1 MTYCKNCGV
10 GLSKTESVCPL
21 CQVRVASSAQYS
33 AYPAVTEKVPAGI
46 KSNLSLSL
54 LGIMPAVQI
63 VFERLVLMIS
73 EIKN

>member
-1 MTYCKNCGV
+1 MTHCKNCGV

-21 CQVRVASSAQYS
+21 CQERVATSVQYS
-33 AYPAVTEKVPAGI
+33 AYPAVIEKVPAGI
-46 KSNLSLSL
+46 KNNISLSL
-54 LGIMPAVQI
+54 LGILPAVQI